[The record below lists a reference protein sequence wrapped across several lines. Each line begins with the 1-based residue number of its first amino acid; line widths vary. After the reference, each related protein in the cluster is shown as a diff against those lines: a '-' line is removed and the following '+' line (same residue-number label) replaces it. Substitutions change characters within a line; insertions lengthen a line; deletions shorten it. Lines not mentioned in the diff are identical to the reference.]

1 MRKILPY
8 AKGVSAKSELFDE
21 KGDNITFD
29 YKQMMQIVK
38 DSGYRGYIGVEFGG
52 FGSNLSAIE
61 GIRATKNLIFKSAKL
76 LQ

>member
-1 MRKILPY
+1 
-8 AKGVSAKSELFDE
+8 
-21 KGDNITFD
+21 
-29 YKQMMQIVK
+29 MMQIVK

-76 LQ
+76 IQ